1 MLDFLINALKII
13 FLLGFLILI
22 HECGHFFVARLCKIK
37 VNEFSIGFGKL
48 LFKKMGKETQY
59 SLRLIP
65 LGGYVNLEGEE
76 KESEEE
82 GSFSK
87 ASIPKRMAII
97 LAGGLTNIVFA
108 IIVFF
113 ILSLIVINTQGE
125 NISFGLSIKMSFL
138 NVGEF
143 ISSIFE
149 SLKMLFTGQVTINDF
164 IGPVGISEV
173 VVKTTDI
180 QNYIYLLCLISMSL
194 GITNLLPFPALD
206 GGKFVLLIIE
216 AIRGKKLSEKV
227 ETNIQLIGFSL
238 LILLS
243 IYVAYN
249 DILRIK

>member
-22 HECGHFFVARLCKIK
+22 HECGHFFVARLCKVR
-37 VNEFSIGFGKL
+37 VNEFSIGFGKI
-48 LFKKMGKETQY
+48 LFKKVKNDTQY

-65 LGGYVNLEGEE
+65 LGGYVNLEGEDT
-76 KESEEE
+76 ESEKE

-97 LAGGLTNIVFA
+97 
-108 IIVFF
+108 VFF
-113 ILSLIVINTQGE
+113 ILSMIVINTSGE
-125 NISFGLSIKMSFL
+125 NITFFDSLKNSIFNL
-138 NVGEF
+138 GDF

-149 SLKMLFTGQVTINDF
+149 SLKMLFTGKVSINDF
-164 IGPVGISEV
+164 MGPVGISEV
-173 VVKTTDI
+173 VVKTTSL
-180 QNYIYLLCLISMSL
+180 QNYIYLLSLISMSL

-227 ETNIQLIGFSL
+227 ETNIQLIGFAFLIILSL
-238 LILLS
+238 
-243 IYVAYN
+243 YVAYN
-249 DILRIK
+249 DILRIL